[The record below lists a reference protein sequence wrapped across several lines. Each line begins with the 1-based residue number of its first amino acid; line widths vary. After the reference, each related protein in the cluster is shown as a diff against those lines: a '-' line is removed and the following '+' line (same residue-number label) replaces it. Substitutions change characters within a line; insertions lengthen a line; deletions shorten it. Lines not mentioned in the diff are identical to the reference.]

1 MQCNFAPKL
10 NLHNQIMDIKSI
22 SIQKDVATGKYLCR
36 IYDPCYKAQP
46 PFVVLSDFSLTDFIV
61 NNL

>member
-1 MQCNFAPKL
+1 
-10 NLHNQIMDIKSI
+10 MDIKSI